1 MMRKRYSLL
10 TVEPRGCS
18 QVSAGGYEVSREAP
32 SSAGPKGERGTEMLE
47 FAFVFT
53 LLAALALG
61 IMAFARAYNVYQTIN
76 RAAREGARVA
86 ALPSSVY
93 DGNTFIDGSTT
104 YTAPDSPIFT
114 DYVAPALQAAN
125 LGTGACASST
135 SINCIAN
142 YNEQIGW
149 LDPSGTTDNQCGV
162 SISFIYPYQLSI
174 PFIGAGIGTLN
185 LKADVQMRREDQ
197 PTTDSISGTTTCP

>member
-1 MMRKRYSLL
+1 MGENRYTLL
-10 TVEPRGCS
+10 TVAPKRCS
-18 QVSAGGYEVSREAP
+18 QAFSEGYEVTRKRSRGARP
-32 SSAGPKGERGTEMLE
+32 NGERGTEILE

-53 LLAALALG
+53 LLAALALA

-125 LGTGACASST
+125 LGTSACASST

-162 SISFIYPYQLSI
+162 SISFTYPYQLSI

-197 PTTDSISGTTTCP
+197 PTTDSISGATTCP

>member
-1 MMRKRYSLL
+1 MGGKRYTLL
-10 TVEPRGCS
+10 TVAPKRCS
-18 QVSAGGYEVSREAP
+18 QAFSEDIEVSRKKVLRARP
-32 SSAGPKGERGTEMLE
+32 RGERGAEILE

-76 RAAREGARVA
+76 RAAREGARMA

-114 DYVAPALQAAN
+114 DYIAPALRAAN
-125 LGTGACASST
+125 LGTSSCASST
-135 SINCIAN
+135 STNCITN
-142 YNEQIGW
+142 YNEEIGW

-162 SISFIYPYQLSI
+162 SISFTYPYQLSI
-174 PFIGAGIGTLN
+174 PFIGSGIGTLDLTAN
-185 LKADVQMRREDQ
+185 VQMRREDQ
-197 PTTDSISGTTTCP
+197 PTTNSFSGTATCP